1 MVGASALN
9 HFRVIG
15 NIYNVGAKGLS
26 SYLVITPEGHILL
39 DTGINEMHDVIRAN
53 IETLGFKLED
63 VKFMVS
69 RHAHWDHEALPIPS
83 RSLRRSKPPM
93 RLASYVAI

>member
-1 MVGASALN
+1 M
-9 HFRVIG
+9 
-15 NIYNVGAKGLS
+15 
-26 SYLVITPEGHILL
+26 
-39 DTGINEMHDVIRAN
+39 IRAN